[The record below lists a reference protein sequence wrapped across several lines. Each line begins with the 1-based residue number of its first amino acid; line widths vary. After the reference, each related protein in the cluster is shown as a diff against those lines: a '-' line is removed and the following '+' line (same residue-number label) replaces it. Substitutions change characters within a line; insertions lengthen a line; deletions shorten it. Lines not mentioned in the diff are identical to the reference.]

1 MIFGNEGP
9 KNGTENCVA
18 AAIRTS
24 RQAEPP
30 LRRPGRNGC
39 DASGADQ
46 PAQRTRESRFRG
58 KWHGRSPRTHPSSR
72 AGKNVPVLATATD
85 ETASQQPP
93 RVEKGEQDGM
103 PARCRLSSGFG
114 WGNDRKASA
123 AGSFRRFAERAH
135 AELAEPPPADM
146 RETLPK
152 ADLIGTIET
161 KNDRSAARRSR
172 RNADPLEK
180 LPVKEM
186 PGLYGRAHKHF
197 GTFYDFG
204 TSTLARMVSVSAR
217 MIELLT

>member
-58 KWHGRSPRTHPSSR
+58 KWHGRSPRTHPSGR

-85 ETASQQPP
+85 ETASQHLL
-93 RVEKGEQDGM
+93 RVGKGEQDGM
-103 PARCRLSSGFG
+103 PARCRLSLQGAPECF

-123 AGSFRRFAERAH
+123 AGSFRGFAERAH

-161 KNDRSAARRSR
+161 KNDRSAARRGR
-172 RNADPLEK
+172 RNADPREK
-180 LPVKEM
+180 LSCQRNARPVR
-186 PGLYGRAHKHF
+186 PG
-197 GTFYDFG
+197 T
-204 TSTLARMVSVSAR
+204 
-217 MIELLT
+217 